1 MKNEECQIF
10 SLHSQFSW
18 RFIVTPQPQPIS
30 RWQQFRSLSLRWLIN
45 ILAIFAA
52 VWLIP
57 GIEFVGPGWQLGVIA
72 AVFGLVNVALR
83 PLLTLLTCPLV
94 ILSFGLFGLVI
105 NAALLMLTAAIAR
118 SLGIQFTV
126 DGFWSAFLG
135 GLVVALVGLA
145 LNILAN
151 TGSARLVVRMGY
163 EGEGEDKKG

>member
-1 MKNEECQIF
+1 V
-10 SLHSQFSW
+10 SS
-18 RFIVTPQPQPIS
+18 QPQPIS

-105 NAALLMLTAAIAR
+105 NAALLMLTAAICR

-151 TGSARLVVRMGY
+151 TGNTRLVVRMGY
-163 EGEGEDKKG
+163 EGEDKKG

>member
-1 MKNEECQIF
+1 
-10 SLHSQFSW
+10 
-18 RFIVTPQPQPIS
+18 VTPQPQPIS

-105 NAALLMLTAAIAR
+105 NAALLMLTASIAR